1 MRLGFWTAGKGQ
13 QGKGTKKC
21 SHFQGLKQN
30 NNYREDTNYYLWPKS
45 TIHMKKFL
53 LNPAL
58 LTVVVSLL
66 VIACDA
72 PPSDEQLQSSL
83 QKDVTYLAADDLGG
97 RAIGTEGEQK
107 AAEYLA
113 KQFES
118 LGLQAKGTE
127 GFFQPF
133 TVSKPTNP
141 HEEAV
146 IGTDGEGV
154 TGRNVV
160 GFLDK
165 QSDKT
170 IVIGAHFD
178 HLGMGGQGSL
188 HRGDS
193 AIHNGADD
201 NASGTAALLALATIL
216 KNEKLQSNVLFI
228 AFSGEE
234 NGLWGSNYFVK
245 NPTIDL
251 STVNYMINM
260 DMVGRLKED
269 NSLAING
276 VGTSPSFAPVFDQIN
291 SDSLKLVTSES
302 GVGPSD
308 HTSFYLQD
316 LPVLHFFT
324 GQHEDYHKPSDDSD
338 KINYEGLVKVVRYI
352 SRLVTA
358 LDAEPKLAF
367 TKTKDSSDSPRFTV
381 SMGVVPDYMFD
392 GKGMRV
398 DGVSE
403 GKPAQA
409 AGILKGDIVVQLG
422 DSTVYDMMSYM
433 RALSVFQKGDSTQVV
448 IDRNGQKVEAV
459 VKF

>member
-1 MRLGFWTAGKGQ
+1 
-13 QGKGTKKC
+13 
-21 SHFQGLKQN
+21 
-30 NNYREDTNYYLWPKS
+30 
-45 TIHMKKFL
+45 MKLQLLKFL
-53 LNPAL
+53 P
-58 LTVVVSLL
+58 LL
-66 VIACDA
+66 VIALVVGSCDG
-72 PPSDEQLQSSL
+72 PPTDEELFSSL
-83 QKDVTYLAADDLGG
+83 KKDVYFLAADDLGG
-97 RAIGTEGEQK
+97 RAIGTTGEQK

-113 KQFES
+113 QEFEK
-118 LGLQAKGTE
+118 LGLTPMGTD
-127 GFFQPF
+127 GFFQEF
-133 TVSKPTNP
+133 TVSKPSNP

-146 IGTDGEGV
+146 IGTDGAGV
-154 TGRNVV
+154 TGRNVLA
-160 GFLDK
+160 FLDK
-165 QSDKT
+165 KADKT

-201 NASGTAALLALATIL
+201 NASGTAALLALAKIFKYETL
-216 KNEKLQSNVLFI
+216 KSNILFI

-251 STVNYMINM
+251 KTVNYMINM
-260 DMVGRLKED
+260 DMVGRLNAEK
-269 NSLAING
+269 SLAVHG
-276 VGTSPSFAPVFDQIN
+276 VGTSPSFPPELDPIN
-291 SDSLKLVTSES
+291 ADSLKLVPSES

-324 GQHEDYHKPSDDSD
+324 GQHADYHKPSDDAD
-338 KINYEGLVKVVRYI
+338 KINYEGLVQVVRYI
-352 SRLVTA
+352 SRLIAV

-381 SMGVVPDYMFD
+381 SMGVVPDYLFD

-409 AGILKGDIVVQLG
+409 AGLQKGDIVIQLG
-422 DSTVYDMMSYM
+422 DSTINDMMGYM
-433 RALSVFQKGDSTQVV
+433 RALSVFKKGDSTQVV
-448 IDRNGQKVEAV
+448 LERAGQKIAAK

>member
-1 MRLGFWTAGKGQ
+1 
-13 QGKGTKKC
+13 
-21 SHFQGLKQN
+21 
-30 NNYREDTNYYLWPKS
+30 
-45 TIHMKKFL
+45 MKLQLLKFL
-53 LNPAL
+53 P
-58 LTVVVSLL
+58 LL
-66 VIACDA
+66 VIALVVGSCDG
-72 PPSDEQLQSSL
+72 PPTDEELFSSL
-83 QKDVTYLAADDLGG
+83 KKDVYFLAADDLGG
-97 RAIGTEGEQK
+97 RAIGTTGEQE

-113 KQFES
+113 QEFEK
-118 LGLQAKGTE
+118 LGLTPMGTN
-127 GFFQPF
+127 GFFQEF
-133 TVSKPTNP
+133 TVSKPSNP

-146 IGTDGEGV
+146 IGTDGAGV

-160 GFLDK
+160 AFLDK
-165 QSDKT
+165 KADKT

-201 NASGTAALLALATIL
+201 NASGTAALLALAKIFKYETL
-216 KNEKLQSNVLFI
+216 KSNILFI

-251 STVNYMINM
+251 KTVNYMINM
-260 DMVGRLKED
+260 DMVGRLNPEK
-269 NSLAING
+269 SLAVHG
-276 VGTSPSFAPVFDQIN
+276 VGTSPSFPPVLDPIN
-291 SDSLKLVTSES
+291 ADSLKLVPSES

-324 GQHEDYHKPSDDSD
+324 GQHADYHKPSDDAD
-338 KINYEGLVKVVRYI
+338 KINYEGLVQVVRYI
-352 SRLVTA
+352 SRLIA
-358 LDAEPKLAF
+358 GLDAEPKLAF

-381 SMGVVPDYMFD
+381 SMGVVPDYLYD

-409 AGILKGDIVVQLG
+409 AGLQKGDIVIQLG
-422 DSTVYDMMSYM
+422 DSTINDMMGYM
-433 RALSVFQKGDSTQVV
+433 RALSVFKKGDSTQVV
-448 IDRNGQKVEAV
+448 LERAGQKIAAK

>member
-1 MRLGFWTAGKGQ
+1 
-13 QGKGTKKC
+13 
-21 SHFQGLKQN
+21 
-30 NNYREDTNYYLWPKS
+30 
-45 TIHMKKFL
+45 MKKRL
-53 LNPAL
+53 SI
-58 LTVVVSLL
+58 SLL
-66 VIACDA
+66 LFALILSVFSCDG
-72 PPSDEQLQSSL
+72 PPSDEKLLSTL
-83 QKDVTYLAADDLGG
+83 KNNVTFLAADDLEG
-97 RAIGTEGEQK
+97 RAIGTEGEVK

-113 KQFES
+113 KEFKKI
-118 LGLQAKGTE
+118 GLLPKGTD

-133 TVSKPTNP
+133 TVSKPSNP

-146 IGTDGEGV
+146 IGTDGAGI

-165 QSDKT
+165 KADKT

-178 HLGMGGQGSL
+178 HLGMGGSGSL

-201 NASGTAALLALATIL
+201 NASGTAALLALAKIL
-216 KNEKLQSNVLFI
+216 THEELSSNVLFI

-251 STVNYMINM
+251 ASVNYMVNM
-260 DMVGRLKED
+260 DMVGRLNEEK
-269 NSLAING
+269 SLAVYG
-276 VGTSPSFAPVFDQIN
+276 VGTSPSFPSILDPIN
-291 SDSLKLVTSES
+291 SDSLKIVTTES

-324 GQHEDYHKPSDDSD
+324 GQHEDYHKPTDDSD

-352 SRLVTA
+352 SRVIDQ
-358 LDAEPKLAF
+358 LDSEPKLAF

-381 SMGVVPDYMFD
+381 SMGVVPDYMYD

-409 AGILKGDIVVQLG
+409 AGLLKGDVVVQLG
-422 DSTVYDMMSYM
+422 DSTIYDMMSYM
-433 RALSVFQKGDSTQVV
+433 RALSAFQKGDSTKVV
-448 IDRNGQKVEAV
+448 LERSGQKVEAL

>member
-1 MRLGFWTAGKGQ
+1 MKQHL
-13 QGKGTKKC
+13 
-21 SHFQGLKQN
+21 LKFI
-30 NNYREDTNYYLWPKS
+30 P
-45 TIHMKKFL
+45 
-53 LNPAL
+53 
-58 LTVVVSLL
+58 LL
-66 VIACDA
+66 VFGLLIGSCDG
-72 PPSDEQLQSSL
+72 PPSDESL
-83 QKDVTYLAADDLGG
+83 LTSFKKDIGFLAADERGG
-97 RAIGTEGEQK
+97 RAIGTEGEQQ

-113 KQFES
+113 EEFDK
-118 LGLQAKGTE
+118 LGLQPMGTD
-127 GFFQPF
+127 GFFQEF
-133 TVSKPTNP
+133 TVSKPSNP

-146 IGTDGEGV
+146 IGTDGAGI
-154 TGRNVV
+154 TGRNVIAY
-160 GFLDK
+160 LDK
-165 QSDKT
+165 KAKKT

-201 NASGTAALLALATIL
+201 NASGTAALLALAKVFKYETLKSNIL
-216 KNEKLQSNVLFI
+216 FV

-245 NPTIDL
+245 NPTLDL
-251 STVNYMINM
+251 KTINYMINM
-260 DMVGRLKED
+260 DMVGRLNEEK
-269 NSLAING
+269 SLAIYG
-276 VGTSPSFAPVFDQIN
+276 VGTSPSFSKVLDPIN
-291 SDSLKLVTSES
+291 ADSLKLVPSES

-324 GQHEDYHKPSDDSD
+324 GQHADYHKPSDDAD
-338 KINYEGLVKVVRYI
+338 KINYEGLVQVVRYI
-352 SRLVTA
+352 SRLVA
-358 LDAEPKLAF
+358 QLDTEPKLAF

-381 SMGVVPDYMFD
+381 SMGVVPDYLYS

-409 AGILKGDIVVQLG
+409 AGLQKGDVVLQLG
-422 DSTVYDMMSYM
+422 DSTIIDMMGYM
-433 RALSVFQKGDSTQVV
+433 RALSIFKKGDSTQVV
-448 IDRNGQKVEAV
+448 VERAGQKIATK

>member
-1 MRLGFWTAGKGQ
+1 MNKNLRF
-13 QGKGTKKC
+13 
-21 SHFQGLKQN
+21 SF
-30 NNYREDTNYYLWPKS
+30 
-45 TIHMKKFL
+45 F
-53 LNPAL
+53 AL
-58 LTVVVSLL
+58 LTG
-66 VIACDA
+66 VIIVGCDG
-72 PPSDEQLQSSL
+72 PPSDEKLLSTL
-83 QKDVTYLAADDLGG
+83 KNNVTFLAADDLEG
-97 RAIGTEGEQK
+97 RAIGTEGEIK

-113 KQFES
+113 KEFKKI
-118 LGLQAKGTE
+118 GLLPKGTD

-133 TVSKPTNP
+133 TVSKPSNP

-146 IGTDGEGV
+146 IGTDGAGI

-165 QSDKT
+165 KADKT

-178 HLGMGGQGSL
+178 HLGMGGSGSL

-201 NASGTAALLALATIL
+201 NASGTAALLALAKIL
-216 KNEKLQSNVLFI
+216 THEELSSNVLFI

-251 STVNYMINM
+251 ASVNYMVNM
-260 DMVGRLKED
+260 DMVGRLNEEK
-269 NSLAING
+269 SLAVYG
-276 VGTSPSFAPVFDQIN
+276 VGTSPSFPSILDPIN
-291 SDSLKLVTSES
+291 SDSLKIVTTES

-324 GQHEDYHKPSDDSD
+324 GQHEDYHKPTDDSD

-352 SRLVTA
+352 SRVIDQ
-358 LDAEPKLAF
+358 LDSEPKLAF

-381 SMGVVPDYMFD
+381 SMGVVPDYMYD

-409 AGILKGDIVVQLG
+409 AGLLKGDVVVQLG
-422 DSTVYDMMSYM
+422 DSTIYDMMSYM
-433 RALSVFQKGDSTQVV
+433 RALSAFQKGDSTKVV
-448 IDRNGQKVEAV
+448 IERSGQKVEAL

>member
-1 MRLGFWTAGKGQ
+1 MKNQKNYYYILASALFFTFSCNQAP
-13 QGKGTKKC
+13 TDAELLE
-21 SHFQGLKQN
+21 GLK
-30 NNYREDTNYYLWPKS
+30 T
-45 TIHMKKFL
+45 
-53 LNPAL
+53 
-58 LTVVVSLL
+58 
-66 VIACDA
+66 
-72 PPSDEQLQSSL
+72 
-83 QKDVTYLAADDLGG
+83 DVTYLAADELAG
-97 RAIGTEGEQK
+97 RAIGTAGEEK

-113 KQFES
+113 TEFKKA
-118 LGLQAKGTE
+118 GLDPKGTE
-127 GFFQPF
+127 GYFQPF

-160 GFLDK
+160 GFIDNK
-165 QSDKT
+165 SENT

-201 NASGTAALLALATIL
+201 NASGTAALLALAKIL
-216 KNEKLQSNVLFI
+216 KFEKHNSNFLFI

-251 STVNYMINM
+251 ETVNYMINM
-260 DMVGRLKED
+260 DMVGRLNEEKT
-269 NSLAING
+269 LAING
-276 VGTSPSFAPVFDQIN
+276 VGTSPSFVPALDMVN
-291 SDSLKLVTSES
+291 ADSLKLVTSES

-316 LPVLHFFT
+316 LPVLHLFT

-338 KINYEGLVKVVRYI
+338 LINYDGLMLVVKYI
-352 SRLVTA
+352 DRLIDQ
-358 LDAEPKLAF
+358 LDQEPKLAF
-367 TKTKDSSDSPRFTV
+367 TKTKDSSGDSPRFTV
-381 SMGVVPDYMFD
+381 SLGVVPDYLFD
-392 GKGMRV
+392 GQGMRI

-403 GKPAQA
+403 DKPAQA
-409 AGILKGDIVVQLG
+409 AGLQKGDIIVQLG
-422 DSTVYDMMSYM
+422 DSTIVDMMSYM
-433 RALSVFQKGDSTQVV
+433 RALSAFAKGD
-448 IDRNGQKVEAV
+448 EATLV
-459 VKF
+459 YQRDGSKTEAKVKF

>member
-1 MRLGFWTAGKGQ
+1 
-13 QGKGTKKC
+13 
-21 SHFQGLKQN
+21 
-30 NNYREDTNYYLWPKS
+30 
-45 TIHMKKFL
+45 MKLHDLKFL
-53 LNPAL
+53 P
-58 LTVVVSLL
+58 LL
-66 VIACDA
+66 VFGILLGSCQG
-72 PPSDEQLQSSL
+72 PPTDEKLISSL
-83 QKDVTYLAADDLGG
+83 KRDLTFLAADDLEG
-97 RAIGTEGEQK
+97 RAIGTIGEQK

-113 KQFES
+113 QEFEK
-118 LGLQAKGTE
+118 LGLKPMGTN
-127 GFFQPF
+127 GFFQEF
-133 TVSKPTNP
+133 TVSKPSNP

-146 IGTDGEGV
+146 IGTEGAGI
-154 TGRNVV
+154 TGRNVI
-160 GFLDK
+160 GYLDK
-165 QSDKT
+165 KAEKT

-201 NASGTAALLALATIL
+201 NASGTAALLALAKIFQSESL
-216 KNEKLQSNVLFI
+216 KSNILFI

-245 NPTIDL
+245 NSTLDL
-251 STVNYMINM
+251 KLVNYMINM
-260 DMVGRLKED
+260 DMVGRLNPEK
-269 NSLAING
+269 SLAIHG
-276 VGTSPSFAPVFDQIN
+276 VGTSPSFPSILDPIN
-291 SDSLKLVTSES
+291 PDSLKLVPSES

-338 KINYEGLVKVVRYI
+338 KINYEGLVQVVRYI
-352 SRLVTA
+352 SRLVVA
-358 LDAEPKLAF
+358 LDSEPKLAF

-381 SMGVVPDYMFD
+381 SMGVVPDYLYD

-409 AGILKGDIVVQLG
+409 AGLLKGDVVIQLG
-422 DSTVYDMMSYM
+422 DSTVLDMMGYM
-433 RALSVFQKGDSTQVV
+433 RALSVFKKGDSTQVV
-448 IDRNGQKVEAV
+448 VQRAGQTIEAKI
-459 VKF
+459 KF

>member
-1 MRLGFWTAGKGQ
+1 MK
-13 QGKGTKKC
+13 
-21 SHFQGLKQN
+21 HFLFKSSYIIASFLFITSCDGPPTDEKLLATLQ
-30 NNYREDTNYYLWPKS
+30 ED
-45 TIHMKKFL
+45 
-53 LNPAL
+53 
-58 LTVVVSLL
+58 VVF
-66 VIACDA
+66 
-72 PPSDEQLQSSL
+72 
-83 QKDVTYLAADDLGG
+83 LAADDLGG

-113 KQFES
+113 KEFEK
-118 LGLQAKGTE
+118 LGLQPKGTE
-127 GFFQPF
+127 GFFQSF
-133 TVSKPTNP
+133 TVSKPSNP

-146 IGTDGEGV
+146 IGTDGEGI

-160 GFLDK
+160 AFLDK
-165 QSDKT
+165 KADKT

-201 NASGTAALLALATIL
+201 NASGTAALLALAEIL
-216 KNEKLQSNVLFI
+216 KYEELKNNILFI

-251 STVNYMINM
+251 KTVNYMINM
-260 DMVGRLKED
+260 DMVGRLNEEK
-269 NSLAING
+269 SLAING
-276 VGTSPSFAPVFDQIN
+276 VGTSPSFVPVFDQIN
-291 SDSLKLVTSES
+291 TDSLKLVTSES

-352 SRLVTA
+352 SRVVTS
-358 LDAEPKLAF
+358 LDAEPKLGF

-409 AGILKGDIVVQLG
+409 AGLQKGDVVVQLG

-433 RALSVFQKGDSTQVV
+433 RALSAFQKGDSTKVV
-448 IDRNGQKVEAV
+448 IERSGQKVEAV

>member
-1 MRLGFWTAGKGQ
+1 
-13 QGKGTKKC
+13 
-21 SHFQGLKQN
+21 
-30 NNYREDTNYYLWPKS
+30 
-45 TIHMKKFL
+45 MKLHLLKFL
-53 LNPAL
+53 PLF
-58 LTVVVSLL
+58 
-66 VIACDA
+66 VIALVVGSCDG
-72 PPSDEQLQSSL
+72 PPTDEELFSSL
-83 QKDVTYLAADDLGG
+83 KKDVYFLAADDLGG
-97 RAIGTEGEQK
+97 RAIGTTGEQK

-113 KQFES
+113 QEFEK
-118 LGLQAKGTE
+118 LGLTPMGTD
-127 GFFQPF
+127 GFFQEF
-133 TVSKPTNP
+133 TVSKPSNP

-146 IGTDGEGV
+146 IGTDGAGV

-160 GFLDK
+160 AFLDK
-165 QSDKT
+165 KAEKT

-201 NASGTAALLALATIL
+201 NASGTAALLALAKIFKYETL
-216 KNEKLQSNVLFI
+216 KSNILFI

-245 NPTIDL
+245 NPTVDL
-251 STVNYMINM
+251 KTVNYMINM
-260 DMVGRLKED
+260 DMVGRLNPEK
-269 NSLAING
+269 SLAVHG
-276 VGTSPSFAPVFDQIN
+276 VGTSPSFPPVLDPIN
-291 SDSLKLVTSES
+291 ADSLKLVPSES

-324 GQHEDYHKPSDDSD
+324 GQHADYHKPSDDAD
-338 KINYEGLVKVVRYI
+338 KINYEGLVQVVRYI
-352 SRLVTA
+352 SRLIA
-358 LDAEPKLAF
+358 GLDAEPKLAF

-381 SMGVVPDYMFD
+381 SMGVVPDYLYD

-409 AGILKGDIVVQLG
+409 AGLQKGDIVVQLG
-422 DSTVYDMMSYM
+422 DSTINDMMGYM
-433 RALSVFQKGDSTQVV
+433 RALSVFKKGDSTQVV
-448 IDRNGQKVEAV
+448 IERAGQKIAAK

>member
-1 MRLGFWTAGKGQ
+1 MNQKSKYTLILLVFAFFTWSCDTVPTDQ
-13 QGKGTKKC
+13 
-21 SHFQGLKQN
+21 SLLEGLKA
-30 NNYREDTNYYLWPKS
+30 D
-45 TIHMKKFL
+45 
-53 LNPAL
+53 
-58 LTVVVSLL
+58 
-66 VIACDA
+66 VIF
-72 PPSDEQLQSSL
+72 
-83 QKDVTYLAADDLGG
+83 LAADDLGG

-107 AAEYLA
+107 AADYLA
-113 KQFES
+113 EEFKKS
-118 LGLQAKGTE
+118 GLEPKGTE

-154 TGRNVV
+154 TGRNVI
-160 GFLDK
+160 GFIDNK
-165 QSDKT
+165 SRNT

-178 HLGMGGQGSL
+178 HLGMGGQSSL

-201 NASGTAALLALATIL
+201 NASGTAALVALAKLL
-216 KNEKLQSNVLFI
+216 KHEKHSSNFLFI

-245 NPTIDL
+245 NPTIEL

-260 DMVGRLKED
+260 DMVGRMNEEKT
-269 NSLAING
+269 LAING
-276 VGTSPSFAPVFDQIN
+276 VGTSPSLLPALDLVN
-291 SDSLKLVTSES
+291 ADSLKLVTSES

-324 GQHEDYHKPSDDSD
+324 GQHSDYHRPSDDSD
-338 KINYEGLVKVVRYI
+338 LINYDGLLFVVKYI
-352 SRLVTA
+352 DRLVGQ
-358 LDAEPKLAF
+358 LDSEPKLAF
-367 TKTKDSSDSPRFTV
+367 TKTKDSNGDSPRFTV
-381 SMGVVPDYMFD
+381 SLGVVPDYLFD
-392 GKGMRV
+392 GKGMRI

-403 GKPAQA
+403 DKPAQA
-409 AGILKGDIVVQLG
+409 AGLMKGDVILQMG
-422 DSTVYDMMSYM
+422 DSTIVDMMSYM
-433 RALSVFQKGDSTQVV
+433 RALSAFQKGDSTSVAYE
-448 IDRNGQKVEAV
+448 RAGAKMETK

>member
-1 MRLGFWTAGKGQ
+1 LFT
-13 QGKGTKKC
+13 
-21 SHFQGLKQN
+21 SLK
-30 NNYREDTNYYLWPKS
+30 
-45 TIHMKKFL
+45 
-53 LNPAL
+53 
-58 LTVVVSLL
+58 
-66 VIACDA
+66 
-72 PPSDEQLQSSL
+72 
-83 QKDVTYLAADDLGG
+83 KDVYFLAADDLGG
-97 RAIGTEGEQK
+97 RAIGTTGEQK

-113 KQFES
+113 QKFEK
-118 LGLQAKGTE
+118 LGLTPMGTD
-127 GFFQPF
+127 GFFQEF
-133 TVSKPTNP
+133 TVSKPSNP

-146 IGTDGEGV
+146 IGTDGAGV

-160 GFLDK
+160 AFLDK
-165 QSDKT
+165 KADKT

-201 NASGTAALLALATIL
+201 NASGTAALLALAKIFKYETL
-216 KNEKLQSNVLFI
+216 KSNILFI

-245 NPTIDL
+245 NPTVDL
-251 STVNYMINM
+251 KTVNYMINM
-260 DMVGRLKED
+260 DMVGRLNPEK
-269 NSLAING
+269 SLAVHG
-276 VGTSPSFAPVFDQIN
+276 VGTSPSFPSVLDPIN
-291 SDSLKLVTSES
+291 SDSLKLVPSES

-324 GQHEDYHKPSDDSD
+324 GQHADYHKPSDDAD
-338 KINYEGLVKVVRYI
+338 KINYEGLVQVIRYI
-352 SRLVTA
+352 SRMIA
-358 LDAEPKLAF
+358 GLDAEPKLAF

-381 SMGVVPDYMFD
+381 SMGVVPDYLYD

-398 DGVSE
+398 DGVSD

-409 AGILKGDIVVQLG
+409 AGLQKGDIVIQLG
-422 DSTVYDMMSYM
+422 DSTINDMMGYM
-433 RALSVFQKGDSTQVV
+433 RALSVFKKGDSTQVV
-448 IDRNGQKVEAV
+448 LERAGQKIAAK

>member
-1 MRLGFWTAGKGQ
+1 MNQKSKYTLILLVFAFFTWSCDTVPTDQ
-13 QGKGTKKC
+13 
-21 SHFQGLKQN
+21 SLLEGLKA
-30 NNYREDTNYYLWPKS
+30 D
-45 TIHMKKFL
+45 
-53 LNPAL
+53 
-58 LTVVVSLL
+58 
-66 VIACDA
+66 VIF
-72 PPSDEQLQSSL
+72 
-83 QKDVTYLAADDLGG
+83 LAADDLGG

-107 AAEYLA
+107 AADYLA
-113 KQFES
+113 EEFKKS
-118 LGLQAKGTE
+118 GLEPKGTE

-154 TGRNVV
+154 TGRNVI
-160 GFLDK
+160 GFIDNK
-165 QSDKT
+165 SRNT

-178 HLGMGGQGSL
+178 HLGMGGQSSL

-201 NASGTAALLALATIL
+201 NASGTAALVALAKLL
-216 KNEKLQSNVLFI
+216 KHEKHSSNFLFI

-245 NPTIDL
+245 NPTIEL

-260 DMVGRLKED
+260 DMVGRMNEEKT
-269 NSLAING
+269 LAING
-276 VGTSPSFAPVFDQIN
+276 VGTSPSLLPALDLVN
-291 SDSLKLVTSES
+291 ADSLKLVTSES

-324 GQHEDYHKPSDDSD
+324 GQHSDYHRPSDDSD
-338 KINYEGLVKVVRYI
+338 LINYDGLLFVVKYI
-352 SRLVTA
+352 DRLVGQ
-358 LDAEPKLAF
+358 LDSEPKLAF
-367 TKTKDSSDSPRFTV
+367 TKTKDSNGDSPRFTV
-381 SMGVVPDYMFD
+381 SLGVVPDYLFD
-392 GKGMRV
+392 GKGMRI

-403 GKPAQA
+403 DKPAQA
-409 AGILKGDIVVQLG
+409 AGLMKGDVILQMG
-422 DSTVYDMMSYM
+422 DSTIVDMMSYM
-433 RALSVFQKGDSTQVV
+433 RALSGFEKGDSTSVAYE
-448 IDRNGQKVEAV
+448 RAGAKMETK